1 MVANRSESVELF
13 HSIIAAEME
22 LNRTG
27 FSPEKSQMLKT
38 IWFRGLP
45 IPEEVKEVKSV
56 LVSVQ
61 EVTDVKN
68 DLVSRLVLSF
78 MGVFV

>member
-1 MVANRSESVELF
+1 
-13 HSIIAAEME
+13 
-22 LNRTG
+22 
-27 FSPEKSQMLKT
+27 MLKT